1 MNESILKFTNDEKE
15 VNYTNTF
22 KTNYSFF
29 SFPEF
34 FLKNHVRMVLAFA
47 PSSQYVVTIY
57 NTEFLIRYV
66 KHFYSMLVKMN
77 SLLELSIFIIA
88 YSIKA
93 YVIKF
98 HISSTVLV
106 TKYHLLDR
114 IIPLCILFPDE
125 H

>member
-1 MNESILKFTNDEKE
+1 MI
-15 VNYTNTF
+15 
-22 KTNYSFF
+22 
-29 SFPEF
+29 
-34 FLKNHVRMVLAFA
+34 LAFA
-47 PSSQYVVTIY
+47 PSSQYVVTNIY
-57 NTEFLIRYV
+57 TEFLIRYV

-114 IIPLCILFPDE
+114 IIPLCILFQTNIDHHVLGTGYLPLLISFDVYYKFTFNKCVLIQSRLCK
-125 H
+125 